1 MDIFKGSIGRNMTEF
16 KKCSILF
23 FFFIPDYLHWL
34 NIIKEDENKV
44 S

>member
-1 MDIFKGSIGRNMTEF
+1 MDIFKGSIGRNMIEF

-34 NIIKEDENKV
+34 NIIKEDKNKV